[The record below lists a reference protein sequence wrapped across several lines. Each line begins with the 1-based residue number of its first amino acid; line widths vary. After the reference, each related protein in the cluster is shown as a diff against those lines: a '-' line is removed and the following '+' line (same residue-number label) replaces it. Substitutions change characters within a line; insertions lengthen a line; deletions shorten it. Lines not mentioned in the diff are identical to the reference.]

1 MITAKMTAA
10 LPRISLT
17 ELLVS
22 LVLKVFYGV
31 LYEEKFCRIS
41 FDKYRVTLLP

>member
-31 LYEEKFCRIS
+31 LYEEKFCVLCS
-41 FDKYRVTLLP
+41 DKYRVQPLP